1 MDYWSKNHHWMP
13 TYPICCVNGMTRDKY
28 EYIYCHFHCNCATD
42 DDFISSTDDDDE
54 QDRELTELQVER
66 VQRDHEAEIGDDENP
81 NLAEDTPDTEELK
94 VWYEKINQTFG

>member
-1 MDYWSKNHHWMP
+1 
-13 TYPICCVNGMTRDKY
+13 MTRDKY